1 MLNAQWSSHHSTL
14 RRQMHERH
22 KWKTR
27 AATMK
32 PVKFQNIDMMCVS
45 GVVALFAQ
53 VLSRTVLRY
62 MQFRIVSDR
71 DGVCVYVSIHV
82 HCSLQCYFQN
92 RNEMQKKDSK
102 TQQYS
107 TPSSYTTKSLFEH
120 SITHIN
126 NTVTWICNM
135 WSDWKLFRSCCCSL
149 LQCGFIVAPWTIF
162 FSCMQLN
169 FRSGFFDWFGF
180 NAAFHKYKSKYES
193 EL

>member
-1 MLNAQWSSHHSTL
+1 M
-14 RRQMHERH
+14 
-22 KWKTR
+22 
-27 AATMK
+27 
-32 PVKFQNIDMMCVS
+32 VC
-45 GVVALFAQ
+45 
-53 VLSRTVLRY
+53 
-62 MQFRIVSDR
+62 
-71 DGVCVYVSIHV
+71 VCVYVSIHV

-180 NAAFHKYKSKYES
+180 NAAFHKYKSEYES
-193 EL
+193 ELQRQADEVKKQVSGRIFAMIWLYFGWNQFGVKIKHKKSLETLS

>member
-71 DGVCVYVSIHV
+71 DGVCVCVYVSIHV

-92 RNEMQKKDSK
+92 RNEMQEKDSK
-102 TQQYS
+102 TQQHS

-135 WSDWKLFRSCCCSL
+135 WSDWKLFRSCCCCSL
-149 LQCGFIVAPWTIF
+149 RFYCCSLNNF
-162 FSCMQLN
+162 FFMYAIKFSIRF
-169 FRSGFFDWFGF
+169 FRLIW
-180 NAAFHKYKSKYES
+180 
-193 EL
+193 L

>member
-1 MLNAQWSSHHSTL
+1 
-14 RRQMHERH
+14 MHERH

-62 MQFRIVSDR
+62 MLFRIVSGR

-92 RNEMQKKDSK
+92 RNEMQKKIPK
-102 TQQYS
+102 LNS
-107 TPSSYTTKSLFEH
+107 TPRLRHTPQNHSLN
-120 SITHIN
+120 I
-126 NTVTWICNM
+126 
-135 WSDWKLFRSCCCSL
+135 RSR
-149 LQCGFIVAPWTIF
+149 T
-162 FSCMQLN
+162 
-169 FRSGFFDWFGF
+169 
-180 NAAFHKYKSKYES
+180 
-193 EL
+193 